1 MKWFLD
7 FKPSLPPF
15 SISALSPF
23 YLAGSCFAHEWASQL
38 SALHW
43 PSKYHPLHISY
54 QPRVLL
60 EQLEFAKGIRELNS
74 EHWVHL
80 ERQWRHLDFHSV
92 FSHSDQTQM
101 RKQIEKAR
109 RAARTYLK
117 ASEYFILTLGT
128 ARSFRY
134 KKTQRLI
141 ANCHKLPQSNF
152 EGAME
157 SVEEVMHQVMK
168 IQNLLE
174 SLPKFKQAIWTV
186 SPVRHARS
194 WLVENQRS
202 KSRLL
207 LAVENVVGQS
217 SRAHYFPAYE
227 WMIDVLRDYRFYN
240 RDKVHP
246 SREAFEYILQQFT
259 EMYFNQESKDL
270 FGRLDQYHTLQSHR
284 PSDAHHQAHEKQ
296 VVIMKK
302 NLLADFPGLQLD

>member
-7 FKPSLPPF
+7 FKPSPSPF
-15 SISALSPF
+15 SISPSSPF
-23 YLAGSCFAHEWASQL
+23 YLAGSCFAHAWASHL
-38 SALHW
+38 SALRW
-43 PSKYHPLHISY
+43 PSRYHPLHIGY

-60 EQLEFAKGIRELNS
+60 EQLEFAEGIRELNPD
-74 EHWVHL
+74 HWIHID
-80 ERQWRHLDFHSV
+80 RQWRHLDFHSV
-92 FSHSDQTQM
+92 FSHSDQSQM
-101 RKQIEKAR
+101 RKQIEEAR

-134 KKTQRLI
+134 KRTQKRI

-174 SLPKFKQAIWTV
+174 AQPKFKQAIWTV

-194 WLVENQRS
+194 GLVENQRS

-217 SRAHYFPAYE
+217 SGAHYFPAYE
-227 WMIDVLRDYRFYN
+227 WLIDVLRDYRFYN

-246 SREAFEYILQQFT
+246 SREALEFILQKFT

-270 FGRLDQYHTLQSHR
+270 FGRLDQYHTLHSHR
-284 PSDAHHQAHEKQ
+284 PSEANEQAHEKQ
-296 VVIMKK
+296 VLQMKK
-302 NLLADFPGLQLD
+302 ELLTDFPELQLD